1 MLDEIAADKDADGF
15 HPLYV
20 GALAMRGS
28 APAAG
33 PFLRIFSP
41 PCAAAPPP
49 PVPSSDRELPWTVS
63 ASCLGL
69 CPHLFAAMRGRA
81 PAAGPFPP
89 VFWMSLGPQGGLLGP
104 KAAFGCLWAI
114 FKIQFNLF

>member
-15 HPLYV
+15 HPLNV
-20 GALAMRGS
+20 GALAMRGR

-63 ASCLGL
+63 ASFRRHARPRPRRRSL
-69 CPHLFAAMRGRA
+69 
-81 PAAGPFPP
+81 PACFLDVSGSTRRSFGSKGC
-89 VFWMSLGPQGGLLGP
+89 FWMPLGH
-104 KAAFGCLWAI
+104 F
-114 FKIQFNLF
+114 